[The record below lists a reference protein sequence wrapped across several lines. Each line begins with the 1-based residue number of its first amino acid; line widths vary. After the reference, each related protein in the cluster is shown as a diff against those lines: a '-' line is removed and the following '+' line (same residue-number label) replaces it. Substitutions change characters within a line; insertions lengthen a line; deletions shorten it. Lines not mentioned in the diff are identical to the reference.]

1 MMKDNQDENEKAFV
15 KQIERQVGW
24 IKQSPEARQAWLR
37 EQELFYRATD
47 YRGS

>member
-1 MMKDNQDENEKAFV
+1 MENENAHAFDE
-15 KQIERQVGW
+15 QIKRQVKW
-24 IKQSPEARQAWLR
+24 ISEKPEAVREWLR